1 MDIPY
6 IVHESSLARME
17 RQSKR
22 LFILCIILI
31 VSLIG
36 TNAAWIVY
44 ENQYV
49 DNVSETIEATSDSGD
64 AYGTIV
70 TGNESEV
77 NYGFKSESD
86 EN

>member
-44 ENQYV
+44 ENQYATEQTTVTQDV
-49 DNVSETIEATSDSGD
+49 DTGEGDATVIGMGDYYGESETD
-64 AYGTIV
+64 
-70 TGNESEV
+70 GN
-77 NYGFKSESD
+77 
-86 EN
+86 